1 MSCWLLEASK
11 NLENCITRESKR
23 KVVEP
28 SMFRNGQA
36 MKGSW
41 WIPRHTE
48 AKKDVVTDDTL
59 RGAGSKH

>member
-1 MSCWLLEASK
+1 MQTDK
-11 NLENCITRESKR
+11 TK
-23 KVVEP
+23 
-28 SMFRNGQA
+28 NGQA
-36 MKGSW
+36 TKGLR